1 MIESGQVA
9 MPEWAAARQAA
20 AASEWEQNPDLAVE
34 FEESQKQHLRQ
45 GGLPA

>member
-1 MIESGQVA
+1 VIESGQVA

-34 FEESQKQHLRQ
+34 FEESLEQHLRQ